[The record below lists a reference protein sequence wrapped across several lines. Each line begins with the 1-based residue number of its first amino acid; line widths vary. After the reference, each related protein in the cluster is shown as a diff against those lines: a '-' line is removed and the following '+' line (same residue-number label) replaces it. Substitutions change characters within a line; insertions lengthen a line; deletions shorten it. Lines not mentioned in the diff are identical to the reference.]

1 MARGQKSKAKRKGES
16 PLIESNSNADMEEKE
31 LVMAEAGEQI
41 ESSDKTEAEDENVED
56 AATPEVDTHGELLKQ
71 LDQAVSKAG
80 ESHDRY
86 LRAVAEQE
94 NFRKR
99 TLREKEELRKYGPAG
114 FIEDLLSVLD
124 SFNIGLEA
132 ARSRPEA
139 ASVVEGFDMVRTQLK
154 TAMEQHGVTEIDPD
168 GEGFD
173 PNLHEA
179 VSQQP
184 SDSFEEGKILAVTRL
199 GYRLHD
205 RLLRAATVVVSSGM
219 PCEKEEVE
227 PTGKDVVDP
236 A

>member
-1 MARGQKSKAKRKGES
+1 MARGKKSKGKRKGES
-16 PLIESNSNADMEEKE
+16 PLTESTSNGDMEVTKFAAESDGKIDSSGQ
-31 LVMAEAGEQI
+31 AEA
-41 ESSDKTEAEDENVED
+41 ADENVED
-56 AATPEVDTHGELLKQ
+56 AATSEVDTHGELLKQ
-71 LDQAVSKAG
+71 LDQAVAQAG

-139 ASVVEGFDMVRTQLK
+139 ASVVEGFEMVRAQFK

-168 GEGFD
+168 GEVFD
-173 PNLHEA
+173 PNSHEA

-184 SDSFEEGKILAVTRL
+184 SGLIEEGKILAVTRL

-219 PCEKEEVE
+219 PCEKEKVE
-227 PTGKDVVDP
+227 PKEKDVVDP
-236 A
+236 T